1 MKTRVPKP
9 LSKLIKEKKQNK
21 NFTEKLSAIQEMN
34 SRSQEQKK
42 IEQISSNLHWNLS
55 YIKEVIGNSSDIVIR
70 EFKAGQ
76 SGLIDIGVIFTDGL
90 ADKTFVQDL
99 VLDTL
104 MVQIRDADV
113 DHTDIHTDL
122 FEFIKAQTL
131 PIGEIKEI
139 VQFETLFFHF
149 LSGDTILLM
158 DGFPKCLAIGSRG
171 WADRGVQEPSSQ
183 TVVRGPKDGFSE
195 TLRTNTAL
203 IRRRIKDPN
212 LWLET
217 KQLGKKTKTDVGIMY
232 IKGVANDKIVKEV
245 HTRLDKIKIDAI
257 LESGYIEELIQDST
271 FTPFPTVFNTERP
284 DTVAAAL
291 LEGRVAILVD
301 GTPFILIVPAL
312 LVNFFQASEDYYQRA
327 DIATLIR
334 LLRYLSFFLALL
346 TPSAYIAVTTFHQ
359 EMLPTPLLISLAA
372 QRDGVPFPA
381 IVEAI
386 IMEITFEILREAGV
400 RMPRAVGS
408 AISIVGALVI
418 GQAAVEAG
426 IVTATMVIVVSLTAI
441 SSFVSPTFNMGI
453 AVRIL
458 RFGFMFLAGTFG
470 LFGII
475 LGLIAMV
482 LHLSSLRSF
491 GIPYLSPNAPFIL
504 QDQKDN
510 FFRFPHWA
518 LFARPR
524 LINQKDT
531 DREDTPSPKPPTTS

>member
-70 EFKAGQ
+70 DIKAGQ
-76 SGLIDIGVIFTDGL
+76 SGLIDIGVIYTDGL

-113 DHTDIHTDL
+113 DHPDIHTDL
-122 FEFIKAQTL
+122 FEFIKEKTL

-291 LEGRVAILVD
+291 LEGRIAILVD

-312 LVNFFQASEDYYQRA
+312 LINFFQASEDYYQRA

-458 RFGFMFLAGTFG
+458 RFGFMILAGTFG